1 MSVLSNLARRA
12 RVEKSHEIYKF
23 VYVLISAQFQMAM
36 QPTGEISL
44 YEEKCDTFHQSSG
57 SNGRSASS
65 FRLLGSSV
73 LSHLKCTLLDWDLR
87 PIPGRWLKMSL
98 LTVRWWLTDYVNVTC
113 SLADFLPDLSLPAAP
128 QPALW
133 HSFLIHKV
141 TAKVHSLLFCYIW
154 FAFFVLNITAF
165 TIIHSYGQRL

>member
-44 YEEKCDTFHQSSG
+44 YEEKCDTFHQSSVMG
-57 SNGRSASS
+57 DLHHPSD
-65 FRLLGSSV
+65 V